1 LLAWPQAAR
10 DEVKR
15 EMPPTTIIAVLL
27 NPNFPDIE
35 TQLRDVRGSARA
47 LGQPIAI
54 LNASSV
60 RDIDTAFAAL
70 VQQRA
75 GALSLIFPST
85 LLGRA
90 ER

>member
-1 LLAWPQAAR
+1 
-10 DEVKR
+10 
-15 EMPPTTIIAVLL
+15 MPTTTIIAVLL

-35 TQLRDVRGSARA
+35 TQLRDVRAAARA
-47 LGQPIAI
+47 LGQQMAI

-75 GALSLIFPST
+75 GVLGLIFPST